1 MKIGVYCGSFDPVHN
16 GHIQIAKHCLSLVD
30 KVLFIPTGNYWSKNL
45 TFSLDDRIEM
55 LKLVIE
61 DNMEVD
67 TIHNKLKYTAQIFNV
82 LNEKY
87 PNIEFCL
94 IIGDDNLERFHE
106 WYLYK
111 YLTSFNIIIVRRKL
125 TKKKIL
131 KVITKQNITN
141 YSILDIEPIEISST
155 YIRENILDYDK
166 IKDMISE
173 KVYNYIKEKYNW
185 KKENIYQ
192 KK

>member
-55 LKLVIE
+55 LKLAVE

-87 PNIEFCL
+87 PNDEFCL

-131 KVITKQNITN
+131 KVIAKQNITN
-141 YSILDIEPIEISST
+141 YSILDIEPIELSST

-173 KVYNYIKEKYNW
+173 KVYNYVKLCSAEDRPSSG
-185 KKENIYQ
+185 
-192 KK
+192 